1 MRYKI
6 RHGKTS
12 DVMWQ
17 ETGDLLAFIHACWRS
32 PLEFRVFHLSYDP
45 LTVYLFCLKR
55 QNIYF
60 SRLLVFTLPVL
71 IVCSC
76 DITKLRLNCFLDS
89 DFWLKFL
96 MDCLCNILL
105 VRSSPY
111 STESYTIL
119 HKTLMWS
126 CHSVSF
132 ITLLN
137 DEYVWQSVNDPSIIW
152 VGISA

>member
-1 MRYKI
+1 MLKKSTWIQGVSFVLWSFDCVPFLPEKAEY
-6 RHGKTS
+6 
-12 DVMWQ
+12 
-17 ETGDLLAFIHACWRS
+17 LL
-32 PLEFRVFHLSYDP
+32 
-45 LTVYLFCLKR
+45 LTVVGFHPACFNCLL
-55 QNIYF
+55 
-60 SRLLVFTLPVL
+60 LLVFTLPVL